1 MEITEADVNRPLAE
15 LVENSKEKVVI
26 DDMADYHE
34 IFYSIEYIVF
44 NFWQK
49 KPALKD
55 KNVLSAYH
63 KLKNDFDAQ
72 KKGSLADENSK
83 SVKALLVYNKIDG
96 ERSYT
101 YEEIISCVKYLI
113 KLVKQHRSPSK
124 IGYLQWI
131 KTFFEGNLPETRKEI
146 RKYIDKYES

>member
-15 LVENSKEKVVI
+15 LVESGNEKVLFEDI
-26 DDMADYHE
+26 GEYSE
-34 IFYSIEYIVF
+34 IFFSIESTVLNI
-44 NFWQK
+44 WQK

-55 KNVLSAYH
+55 KMVLSAYH
-63 KLKNDFDAQ
+63 KLKKDFDGQ
-72 KKGSLADENSK
+72 KKGSLADEISK
-83 SVKALLVYNKIDG
+83 SVKTMLVLNKIEG

-113 KLVKQHRSPSK
+113 KLVNQHRSPSR

-131 KTFFEGNLPETRKEI
+131 KTFFEGNMPKTRAEI
-146 RKYIDKYES
+146 SDYIDEYES

>member
-15 LVENSKEKVVI
+15 LVENSREKGVI
-26 DDMADYHE
+26 EDMGDYYD
-34 IFYSIEYIVF
+34 IFFSIEYIVL

-55 KNVLSAYH
+55 KTVLSAYH
-63 KLKNDFDAQ
+63 KLKKDFDGQ
-72 KKGSLADENSK
+72 KKGSLADEISK
-83 SVKALLVYNKIDG
+83 SVKAMLVHNKIEG

-101 YEEIISCVKYLI
+101 HEEIISCVKYLI
-113 KLVKQHRSPSK
+113 KLVNQHRSPSR

-131 KTFFEGNLPETRKEI
+131 KTFFEGNMPITETEMFD
-146 RKYIDKYES
+146 YIEEYES

>member
-15 LVENSKEKVVI
+15 LVESSREKVVI
-26 DDMADYHE
+26 EDIGDYYD
-34 IFYSIEYIVF
+34 IFFSIESTVL

-55 KNVLSAYH
+55 KTVLSAYH
-63 KLKNDFDAQ
+63 KLKKDFDGQ
-72 KKGSLADENSK
+72 KEGSLADEISK
-83 SVKALLVYNKIDG
+83 SVKAMLVHNKIEG

-101 YEEIISCVKYLI
+101 YGEINSCVKHLI
-113 KLVKQHRSPSK
+113 KLVNQHRSPSR

-131 KTFFEGNLPETRKEI
+131 QTFFEGNMPKTDTEI
-146 RKYIDKYES
+146 WEYIQKYES

>member
-1 MEITEADVNRPLAE
+1 MG
-15 LVENSKEKVVI
+15 
-26 DDMADYHE
+26 DYYD
-34 IFYSIEYIVF
+34 IFFSIEYIVL

-55 KNVLSAYH
+55 KTVLSAYH
-63 KLKNDFDAQ
+63 KLKKDFDGQ
-72 KKGSLADENSK
+72 KKGSLADEISK
-83 SVKALLVYNKIDG
+83 SVKAMLVHNKIEG

-113 KLVKQHRSPSK
+113 KLVNQHRSPSR

-131 KTFFEGNLPETRKEI
+131 KTFFEGNMPITETEI
-146 RKYIDKYES
+146 GDYIDEYES

>member
-15 LVENSKEKVVI
+15 LVESGNEKVLFEDI
-26 DDMADYHE
+26 GDYYE
-34 IFYSIEYIVF
+34 IFFSIEYTVL

-55 KNVLSAYH
+55 KTVLSAYH
-63 KLKNDFDAQ
+63 KLKKDFDGQ
-72 KKGSLADENSK
+72 KKGSLADEISK
-83 SVKALLVYNKIDG
+83 SVKAVLVLNKIEG

-113 KLVKQHRSPSK
+113 KLVNQHRSPSR

-131 KTFFEGNLPETRKEI
+131 KTFFEGNMPITDTEI
-146 RKYIDKYES
+146 SDYIDEYER

>member
-15 LVENSKEKVVI
+15 LVENSRKKIVIEK
-26 DDMADYHE
+26 MGDYHE
-34 IFYSIEYIVF
+34 IFCSIEYIVLD
-44 NFWQK
+44 FWQK

-55 KNVLSAYH
+55 KTVLSAYH
-63 KLKNDFDAQ
+63 KLKKDFDGQ
-72 KKGSLADENSK
+72 KKGSLADEISK
-83 SVKALLVYNKIDG
+83 SVKAMLVLNKIEG

-113 KLVKQHRSPSK
+113 KLVNQHRSPSR

-131 KTFFEGNLPETRKEI
+131 KTFFEGNMPITDTEI
-146 RKYIDKYES
+146 SDYIDEYES